1 MTYVIF
7 GDFQSVKYQS
17 ETLSNV
23 QIIPCTDGEYYV
35 DGLEM
40 AKGRFYNESE
50 SATGAS
56 VVVLGH
62 EIAENLFKTKN
73 PIGETVRV
81 YGRKLTVIGVL
92 KKRGEFLGDTPDEM
106 VFIQPNFVR
115 GFRNTGPYGLPGAVK
130 IKLNEG

>member
-1 MTYVIF
+1 M
-7 GDFQSVKYQS
+7 
-17 ETLSNV
+17 SNV

-56 VVVLGH
+56 VVVLGRKD
-62 EIAENLFKTKN
+62 AENLFKTKN

-81 YGRKLTVIGVL
+81 YSRKLTIGVY
-92 KKRGEFLGDTPDEM
+92 KKR
-106 VFIQPNFVR
+106 VNF
-115 GFRNTGPYGLPGAVK
+115 
-130 IKLNEG
+130 